1 MKELGEYLKEERESN
16 SINID
21 EAAED
26 LKISVLEL
34 ENIEAGNTRAFK
46 DIYALRDMIK
56 KYAKYLGL
64 DVKKVALEFND
75 FLFEHTSKISI
86 DDITEAKAEKIKEES
101 KTIRSP
107 YTKKVKKHIDFGPIV
122 LCVLVFILIVLVLYL
137 LFGAISSSINDKK
150 STELKNI
157 EEVRYEFAY

>member
-1 MKELGEYLKEERESN
+1 MKELGEYLKEERKSN

-26 LKISVLEL
+26 LNISVLEL

-46 DIYALRDMIK
+46 DIYELRDMIK

-86 DDITEAKAEKIKEES
+86 DDIMDAKKKKETEEKVAIK
-101 KTIRSP
+101 SP
-107 YTKKVKKHIDFGPIV
+107 YTKEVKRRIDLGPIV
-122 LCVLVFILIVLVLYL
+122 LCVLVFILIVLVIYL

-150 STELKNI
+150 STELKSI
-157 EEVRYEFAY
+157 KEVRYEFTY